1 MHFTRSLLR
10 AGLLLLLGLPLLSS
24 AQAASRHTPP
34 PITVQD
40 EPKPGGG

>member
-10 AGLLLLLGLPLLSS
+10 VGLLLLLGLPLLGY
-24 AQAASRHTPP
+24 AQAASRHTPA

-40 EPKPGGG
+40 EPRPGG